1 MRLVW
6 IAEREFSGRI
16 VQIYAL
22 CPRHA
27 AELLRRRRGPNPA
40 HPTRYERI
48 SRKEADRHLRWLGY
62 GGAHAEGCDFCAIE

>member
-6 IAEREFSGRI
+6 IAEKEFSGRI

-27 AELLRRRRGPNPA
+27 AELLRRRRGPDPA
-40 HPTRYERI
+40 HPTYYERI
-48 SRKEADRHLRWLGY
+48 SRREADRHLRRLGY
-62 GGAHAEGCDFCAIE
+62 GGAYAEGCDFCAIE